1 MKGSV
6 SVDAIKAA
14 RAILAQHVPITPLTK
29 AHGLSE
35 QFCRT
40 ILCKW
45 DNKLRTG
52 SFKERGALYFLL
64 GLSDEERQRGVCAAS
79 AGNHALAVS
88 FHAQRLGI
96 PCLLFMPEAAP
107 LVKVE
112 RCRRFGAE
120 IKQIGTLHEC
130 LQHAEVLSTERGY
143 TFIPPFNDER
153 IVTGQGVAGLEV
165 LDQSSDF
172 DSVIIPVGGG
182 GYAAGVATAIKTARP
197 DVYIMGV
204 CSEWAVSMRQN
215 EPQSYEGRIAPV
227 SLADGI
233 AVKTI
238 GNVTAPILDAHVN
251 ELVSVSEETIA
262 RAIVTVLEHEHVVLE
277 GAGAAGIAALLQGML
292 PERFKKTVV
301 FCCGSNIDSNVLS
314 RLIEHDMAERGR
326 LLRLRVSLPDKPGML
341 HTLTGI
347 ISSEGANVLE
357 VVHNRTYAKIPGYVE
372 ITVVMEV
379 RGCPHADAVVG
390 RLEAY
395 GLSVETF

>member
-1 MKGSV
+1 
-6 SVDAIKAA
+6 
-14 RAILAQHVPITPLTK
+14 
-29 AHGLSE
+29 
-35 QFCRT
+35 
-40 ILCKW
+40 
-45 DNKLRTG
+45 
-52 SFKERGALYFLL
+52 
-64 GLSDEERQRGVCAAS
+64 
-79 AGNHALAVS
+79 
-88 FHAQRLGI
+88 
-96 PCLLFMPEAAP
+96 
-107 LVKVE
+107 
-112 RCRRFGAE
+112 
-120 IKQIGTLHEC
+120 
-130 LQHAEVLSTERGY
+130 VLSTERGY

-182 GYAAGVATAIKTARP
+182 GYAAGVATAIKAARP

-204 CSEWAVSMRQN
+204 CSEWAVSMRQH
-215 EPQSYEGRIAPV
+215 EAQSYEGRIAPV

-277 GAGAAGIAALLQGML
+277 GAGAAGIAALLQGAL

-379 RGCPHADAVVG
+379 RGGPHADGVVG
-390 RLEAY
+390 RLEAH